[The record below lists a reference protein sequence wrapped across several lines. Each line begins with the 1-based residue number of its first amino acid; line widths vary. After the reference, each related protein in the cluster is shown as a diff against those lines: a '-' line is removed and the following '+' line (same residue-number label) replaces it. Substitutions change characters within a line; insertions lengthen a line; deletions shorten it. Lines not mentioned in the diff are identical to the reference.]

1 MASDVDAVQPS
12 TDATEPIAATLEDLV
27 TGPVAKEQDN
37 DTDEKPV
44 NKSVKTPRK
53 RQRPI
58 ERQPAKVEELKP
70 VCTIANRR
78 NAKRE
83 AKNLPVEEEKVM
95 PATEKKE
102 TRGRKVED
110 Y

>member
-1 MASDVDAVQPS
+1 M
-12 TDATEPIAATLEDLV
+12 

-37 DTDEKPV
+37 DAVEKLV
-44 NKSVKTPRK
+44 NKSVKTLGK
-53 RQRPI
+53 CQRPI
-58 ERQPAKVEELKP
+58 ERQPAKIEAIKP
-70 VCTIANRR
+70 VTTIANRR
-78 NAKRE
+78 NVKKE
-83 AKNLPVEEEKVM
+83 AKNPPVEEEKVM